1 MQEFGSNSSRTKW
14 READRIGKL
23 PFCGRILPSPNRAP
37 EQKEHIFPVYGVCYR
52 LSGAF
57 GRLVY
62 GGGLLGAGELDN
74 LGLLLAIPLAQAA
87 CRRGHGVYCRCLG
100 NHQYYGSIFLV

>member
-1 MQEFGSNSSRTKW
+1 M
-14 READRIGKL
+14 
-23 PFCGRILPSPNRAP
+23 
-37 EQKEHIFPVYGVCYR
+37 YGVCYS
-52 LSGAF
+52 LSEAF

-74 LGLLLAIPLAQAA
+74 LGLLLAIPLVQAA

-100 NHQYYGSIFLV
+100 NHQYYGSILSSENGKENGNYYNIGVIGIIGYELGPE